1 VTGVGREME
10 EGLGN
15 DRGTSSLFVGLLSDF
30 GALDESPG
38 SDPYPYPNPGPGRLM
53 RDGSEGLA
61 GRPDP
66 NL

>member
-1 VTGVGREME
+1 ME

-30 GALDESPG
+30 GTFDEEGPD
-38 SDPYPYPNPGPGRLM
+38 SDPYPYPYPNPGPGRLM

>member
-1 VTGVGREME
+1 ME

-15 DRGTSSLFVGLLSDF
+15 DRGTSSLFADLLSDF
-30 GALDESPG
+30 EALDEGPG
-38 SDPYPYPNPGPGRLM
+38 SEAYPNPSAGRLM

>member
-1 VTGVGREME
+1 MTGAGREME

-15 DRGTSSLFVGLLSDF
+15 DLGTSSLFVGLLSDF
-30 GALDESPG
+30 GALDESPV
-38 SDPYPYPNPGPGRLM
+38 SDPYPYPSPGRLM